1 MKKINSNKNNY
12 NNDYDDNDKN
22 KKDDE
27 ENTISMKNERNNV
40 LYLLDSF
47 IEQINKIRN
56 FLLGVSVSS
65 IILAPIAISLAIYL
79 FTHQSFYRVLEAES
93 EFGFGLIILLS
104 AVIII
109 SSILFV
115 TGIIQYRQISSWHK
129 KYESYRK
136 DKDEVEQYISNKFE
150 FNSIDKGNNDKDNVT
165 NDNYDAK

>member
-1 MKKINSNKNNY
+1 MNISN
-12 NNDYDDNDKN
+12 DNIIMD
-22 KKDDE
+22 
-27 ENTISMKNERNNV
+27 TERNNIF
-40 LYLLDSF
+40 YHLDSF

-56 FLLGVSVSS
+56 FLIGVSVSS

-79 FTHQSFYRVLEAES
+79 FTHQLFYRVLEAES

-129 KYESYRK
+129 KYQSYRK
-136 DKDEVEQYISNKFE
+136 DKDEVEQYISNKFK
-150 FNSIDKGNNDKDNVT
+150 FDSIDTNNNDN
-165 NDNYDAK
+165 NDNLSKNR